1 MDPLD
6 RPVPEPK
13 MPRSE
18 DLDPRLMVVSYDD
31 VSDTLMLHFFG
42 QGRPAVSMEVRNGF
56 FLRVDPETHQVVG
69 VQVEAFLSRAVIEDP
84 ELLEVAEAAG
94 IPEQTIQR
102 IRRRITPDA
111 MKAAAASTLLR
122 RLQPA
127 TT

>member
-1 MDPLD
+1 
-6 RPVPEPK
+6 